1 MGTEIHINEVYLKQF
16 VESLRPSDVEIRKEL
31 DFGYTWE
38 KNTAILFNLRPFWK
52 DPSRIIQSEFAK
64 IRYTK
69 STDTWSLYW
78 MRASGKWESY
88 EPHPTAKN
96 LQELLTIIKA
106 DEYNCFF
113 G

>member
-1 MGTEIHINEVYLKQF
+1 MAILGK
-16 VESLRPSDVEIRKEL
+16 
-31 DFGYTWE
+31 
-38 KNTAILFNLRPFWK
+38 KNTAILFNLRPFWS